1 MEKTALT
8 DREIVAALLGRDS
21 HVTYTY
27 LYRKCYPLFKAIFDK
42 YHTDCDEPV
51 EFINEIYVFIMEP
64 NPESGRSKLMQFG
77 YRCTLTMWLK
87 IVAENYCR
95 AKYAK
100 KSGIFEE
107 SLDEGDRLAY
117 MGPSLEMS
125 FKNLDASDLAIVL
138 EAMPNERYRRLI
150 ALRYLE
156 EKSNEETAQLLE
168 MTMDNYYNK
177 HKLAKSQFCAALR
190 KEGII

>member
-1 MEKTALT
+1 MDLAALT
-8 DREIVAALLGRDS
+8 DREIVAALLDRDP
-21 HVTYTY
+21 HITYMY

-42 YHTDCDEPV
+42 YSTDCAEPV
-51 EFINEIYVFIMEP
+51 EFINEIYVFVMQPHPTTGI
-64 NPESGRSKLMQFG
+64 SKLMQFG
-77 YRCTLTMWLK
+77 FRCTLTMWLK

-95 AKYAK
+95 GKFSKTAE
-100 KSGIFEE
+100 IFEE

-117 MGPSLEMS
+117 MVPSLEMS

-138 EAMPNERYRRLI
+138 ERMPNQRYRRLI

-156 EKSNEETAQLLE
+156 EKTNEETAQLLD

>member
-1 MEKTALT
+1 MDIATLT
-8 DREIVAALLGRDS
+8 DREIVGALLARDP
-21 HVTYTY
+21 HVTCMY
-27 LYRKCYPLFKAIFDK
+27 LYRKCFPLFKSIFDK
-42 YHTDCDEPV
+42 YHTDCNEPL
-51 EFINEIYVFIMEP
+51 EFINEIYVFIMQP
-64 NPESGRSKLMQFG
+64 NPDSGQSKLMQFG
-77 YRCTLTMWLK
+77 FRCTLTMWLK

-95 AKYAK
+95 GKFAK
-100 KSGIFEE
+100 KSDIFEE
-107 SLDEGDRLAY
+107 SLDQGDRLAY
-117 MGPSLEMS
+117 MAPSLEMS

-138 EAMPNERYRRLI
+138 AGMPNERYRRLI

-156 EKSNEETAQLLE
+156 EKSNEETAKLLN